1 MYRSIFNILLVQV
14 TEKKSNQSFD
24 RKTFRFSRSD
34 MFPKKSA
41 VLDNKKLYMAVQEI
55 SKAIIYFWN
64 LKFLLDSKKKTK
76 QKNKKTNEQQQK
88 TTTTTTTKRQRD
100 SSSSISSLIL
110 HSVILSPPSYIADLT
125 FN

>member
-64 LKFLLDSKKKTK
+64 LKFLLDWKKKNKTKK
-76 QKNKKTNEQQQK
+76 QKNKR
-88 TTTTTTTKRQRD
+88 TTTKNNNNNNNKKTER
-100 SSSSISSLIL
+100 
-110 HSVILSPPSYIADLT
+110 
-125 FN
+125 